1 MIPRESVEAVRAR
14 LIKDADIYKRQIIEL
29 RSKSLPHDTT
39 LGIVTGLMEAA
50 EQLKHLLND
59 NTKRTN

>member
-1 MIPRESVEAVRAR
+1 MIPRESVEAVREKI
-14 LIKDADIYKRQIIEL
+14 IKDANIYKRQVEEL
-29 RSKSLPHDTT
+29 RSKNLPHDCT
-39 LGIVTGLMEAA
+39 LGLASGLMEAA